1 MTLFPGRER
10 RGGGGAVV
18 TDRVQS
24 GTVIK
29 LTANINLLPTRGE
42 ES

>member
-10 RGGGGAVV
+10 RGGGSVV